1 MNKKIN
7 QKQSTYINP
16 LKDSNFKTLF
26 SKKPKS
32 FHPILEAFFP
42 ELKNQILNV
51 KGAQTFQIQDSFSY
65 SSRISKKKGEPSGKH
80 TVLDLIVKLKTG
92 EHILVEIQNYF
103 QSEFFD
109 RMIYYLCRKH
119 GDQLIQGERYEDIKA
134 TYLLVFMNFNHRSI
148 RLRKGSIH
156 EVFLM
161 FKDKP
166 HDKISEKLKLICV
179 DLTKHKD
186 FEKYLKEAQKHPQ
199 KVDLKELLCYSL
211 KNMARMNKKKF
222 ELVKILGGQ
231 VTRSFYSSIEELSQ
245 DKDYRFWDTR
255 RQMEEDARKDAIF
268 EEGEQKGLKKGLEKG
283 KEGEQKGLKK
293 GRIEGK
299 EEGREEIILKMKQ
312 KGMSLSEI
320 SEITG
325 LSKEEIKKLSKK
337 EIKKIKQRRN

>member
-1 MNKKIN
+1 MNNKIN

-65 SSRISKKKGEPSGKH
+65 SSRISKKKGEPPGKH
-80 TVLDLIVKLKTG
+80 IILDLVVQLKTG

-179 DLTKHKD
+179 DLTKHED

-255 RQMEEDARKDAIF
+255 RRMEKAAHEKYIT
-268 EEGEQKGLKKGLEKG
+268 EKGEKKGLKEGK
-283 KEGEQKGLKK
+283 KEGEKK
-293 GRIEGK
+293 GVK
-299 EEGREEIILKMKQ
+299 KVALKMKQ
-312 KGMSLSEI
+312 KGMSLSKI

-325 LSKEEIKKLSKK
+325 LSKEEIKKIEQEFPKL
-337 EIKKIKQRRN
+337 